1 MRSFKF
7 YLLLMQTAI
16 TAIKSNSE
24 IETTTTMEIIKVFSL
39 FDNFL
44 VSRGLIPVELLSL
57 PGTGVPVELLSL
69 PVTGIPVELLKF
81 VSTSFLELI
90 RTLNEEE

>member
-7 YLLLMQTAI
+7 YLRLMQTAI

-44 VSRGLIPVELLSL
+44 VSRFRVELLSL

>member
-1 MRSFKF
+1 
-7 YLLLMQTAI
+7 MQTAI

-44 VSRGLIPVELLSL
+44 VSRGLGIPVELLSL
-57 PGTGVPVELLSL
+57 PGTGIPVELLSL